1 MDFFWSV
8 FSRIRTEYGEVLRIS
23 PYSVRMR
30 ENANHTRK
38 YQNTDTFYAVISINR
53 AGLDKLE
60 NKIGFTVDTHE
71 DENINMKPT
80 VMKFC
85 TNTRFDRAHLK
96 IRTELQKT
104 QFQFL
109 SKFDQCLLSHV

>member
-1 MDFFWSV
+1 M
-8 FSRIRTEYGEVLRIS
+8 
-23 PYSVRMR
+23 
-30 ENANHTRK
+30 
-38 YQNTDTFYAVISINR
+38 ISING

-71 DENINMKPT
+71 DENINRKRT

>member
-1 MDFFWSV
+1 MEFFWSV
-8 FSRIRTEYGEVLRIS
+8 FSRIRTEYGE
-23 PYSVRMR
+23 
-30 ENANHTRK
+30 
-38 YQNTDTFYAVISINR
+38 ING

-60 NKIGFTVDTHE
+60 NEIGFTVDTHE

-104 QFQFL
+104 
-109 SKFDQCLLSHV
+109 

>member
-1 MDFFWSV
+1 
-8 FSRIRTEYGEVLRIS
+8 
-23 PYSVRMR
+23 MR
-30 ENANHTRK
+30 ENTDQTRK
-38 YQNTDTFYAVISINR
+38 YPNTDTFYAVISING

-71 DENINMKPT
+71 DENINMKRT

-96 IRTELQKT
+96 IITELQKT